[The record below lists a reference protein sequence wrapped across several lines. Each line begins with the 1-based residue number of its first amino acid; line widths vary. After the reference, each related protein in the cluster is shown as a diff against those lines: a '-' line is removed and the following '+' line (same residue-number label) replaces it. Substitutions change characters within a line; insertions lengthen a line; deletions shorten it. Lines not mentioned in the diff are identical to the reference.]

1 MAAHAIRFICLLL
14 SSLCCCLRPDQG
26 CVAAQTVDE
35 SLPSVSDQPEQGHAA
50 AQSLR
55 RGREYGGDARLAPA
69 GEGLE

>member
-1 MAAHAIRFICLLL
+1 MAAPVTRFICHLL

-35 SLPSVSDQPEQGHAA
+35 STPSVSDQQEQSQAA

-55 RGREYGGDARLAPA
+55 QGREYGGDACLAPV